1 MAALLNHMKQ
11 REAKY
16 IFLVNWIKDR
26 IGTRE
31 LRPGEK
37 LYSENELSEMFD
49 LSRQTVRHAIGI
61 LEAEGLVERIR
72 GSGTYIGRQRKYAKE
87 DHEHCGD
94 QYVCGWVYLSAHPA
108 GDCAD
113 SLGGGIY
120 DPDRLYQQPGR

>member
-1 MAALLNHMKQ
+1 MKQ

-49 LSRQTVRHAIGI
+49 LSRQTVRHAIGRRR
-61 LEAEGLVERIR
+61 GWWN
-72 GSGTYIGRQRKYAKE
+72 GSGGAGHTSAAVTGVSGRR
-87 DHEHCGD
+87 
-94 QYVCGWVYLSAHPA
+94 
-108 GDCAD
+108 
-113 SLGGGIY
+113 
-120 DPDRLYQQPGR
+120 R